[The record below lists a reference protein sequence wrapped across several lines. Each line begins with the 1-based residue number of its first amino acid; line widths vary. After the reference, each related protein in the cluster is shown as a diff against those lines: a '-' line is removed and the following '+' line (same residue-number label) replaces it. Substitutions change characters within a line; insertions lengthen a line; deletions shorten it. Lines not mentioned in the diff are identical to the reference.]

1 MAGKE
6 ESNNKPIYKQWW
18 LWLIVLVIVIAI
30 VGIIGNKK
38 TPIESIQE
46 RYQQEKTEYSIG
58 EEAIWGDGAIT
69 VTNVEKSQGIE
80 NDKPSEGKEYVIVH
94 VTIENK
100 GESNLRY
107 NPYYFKMQNSQ
118 GQQVNTTY
126 TTVDQD
132 TALHAGELIPGGKVT
147 GTLTFEEPIDDD
159 GLILV
164 YNDNIW
170 SSKDLTIKL

>member
-30 VGIIGNKK
+30 EGIIGNKK

-46 RYQQEKTEYSIG
+46 GYQQEKTEYSIG

-107 NPYYFKMQNSQ
+107 NPYYFKMQNS
-118 GQQVNTTY
+118 
-126 TTVDQD
+126 
-132 TALHAGELIPGGKVT
+132 
-147 GTLTFEEPIDDD
+147 
-159 GLILV
+159 
-164 YNDNIW
+164 
-170 SSKDLTIKL
+170 